1 MILVINMPNATIN
14 AIFNQISPSKSS
26 SRLPKKPNICLRS
39 SLRCKICSC
48 LRHFKFWTMTFSWK
62 RTAADCLHS
71 PIAVFRPSGF
81 DATKPAKRWVLG
93 IRLGFYSI
101 YLWSLPTNSV
111 MFLSSWRCLVKICSC
126 SCWCW
131 RIQLRYFCLLI
142 GWWSP
147 LKRSLL
153 NLRWIR

>member
-1 MILVINMPNATIN
+1 MILVINMPNDTIQP
-14 AIFNQISPSKSS
+14 IFTMKIKFKVAQKAQNMFQ
-26 SRLPKKPNICLRS
+26 S
-39 SLRCKICSC
+39 SLKCKICSC

-93 IRLGFYSI
+93 TRLGFYSI